1 VLVLAQRILCGKCG
15 LILYEGDEL
24 KPPYEI
30 LEIYGRKCPKCRKEL
45 ALFPLTVNISI
56 KQ

>member
-1 VLVLAQRILCGKCG
+1 LCGKCG

-30 LEIYGRKCPKCRKEL
+30 LEVYGRKCPKCRKEL
-45 ALFPLTVNISI
+45 ALFPLTVDISI